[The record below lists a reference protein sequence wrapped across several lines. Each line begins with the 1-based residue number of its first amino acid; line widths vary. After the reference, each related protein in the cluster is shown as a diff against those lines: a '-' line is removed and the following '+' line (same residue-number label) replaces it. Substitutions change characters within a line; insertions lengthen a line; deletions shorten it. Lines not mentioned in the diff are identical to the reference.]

1 MTENKREEMKKA
13 LEGFTKVEKEKTQTE
28 KNEIRVTAKGDIRSK
43 FNYAEKLI
51 TKENLRILEI
61 RGTGNAIVKA
71 LILIEMIKRRIGNLH
86 QITRITSSEIIDE
99 YEPNIEGLEKIQQVR
114 RVTCLHCT
122 FSLDEFPAEVMDV
135 VGY

>member
-1 MTENKREEMKKA
+1 MTDTKREEGKKH
-13 LEGFTKVEKEKTQTE
+13 LEGFTKVEKEKIQTE
-28 KNEIRVTAKGDIRSK
+28 KNEIRVTAKGEIRSK
-43 FNYAEKLI
+43 FRYAQLLFEKEGHKTI
-51 TKENLRILEI
+51 EI

-122 FSLDEFPAEVMDV
+122 FS
-135 VGY
+135 